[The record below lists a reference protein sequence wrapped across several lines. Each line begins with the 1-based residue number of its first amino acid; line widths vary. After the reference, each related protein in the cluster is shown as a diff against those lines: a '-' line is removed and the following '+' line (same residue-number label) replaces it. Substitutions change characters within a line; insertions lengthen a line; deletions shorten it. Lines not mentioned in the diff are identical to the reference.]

1 MKVVIDTNVLVSAAL
16 RDRGPERVIL
26 FVAEHPEFEWVVSAE
41 VLQEYREVLARP
53 KFALPGDLLQRWLR
67 LLDSRTSLVE
77 VQKGLEFPRDRK
89 DARFLACAISAAAD
103 FLVTGDRDFEEAQR
117 LLSTTIVSVSLFE
130 RHVCKAWDR
139 R

>member
-26 FVAEHPEFEWVVSAE
+26 FVADHPEFEWVVSAE

-53 KFALPGDLLQRWLR
+53 KFALPDDLLERWLR
-67 LLDSRTSLVE
+67 LLDSRTSVVE

-89 DARFLACAISAAAD
+89 DARFLACAVSAAAD

-130 RHVCKAWDR
+130 KYVCKAWDR
-139 R
+139 L